1 MTLPNLEHYVT
12 NFIATLPAALAVIA
26 GGLVLNFFV
35 KRALRL
41 LADRTSL
48 TDGDVAPFAKVGS
61 WFIFIGTVV
70 ALLSVFGF
78 NLGGMWTM
86 ITGVGAMIAVGFIA
100 VWSVLSNWLCTFVI
114 LLTRPFSIGDEV
126 EFVGE
131 QVKGRVVDLNFIYT
145 SLVSADGATLQVPN
159 NMFFQKVLKRTRTA
173 VREDVSLAEQLNR
186 KKPEAA

>member
-1 MTLPNLEHYVT
+1 MTLPNLENHLT
-12 NFIATLPAALAVIA
+12 SFIAALPAALAVIA
-26 GGLVLNFFV
+26 GGLILNFFV
-35 KRALRL
+35 KRALKI

-48 TDGDVAPFAKVGS
+48 TPGDIAPFAKVGS
-61 WFIFIGTVV
+61 WFIFVGTAV

-78 NLGGMWTM
+78 DLGGMWTM

-114 LLTRPFSIGDEV
+114 LLTRPFAVGDEV

-145 SLVSADGATLQVPN
+145 TLQCADGATLQVPN
-159 NMFFQKVLKRTRTA
+159 NMFFQKVLKRHRTS
-173 VREDVSLAEQLNR
+173 EGGQVSLADQLNR
-186 KKPEAA
+186 AEKRA